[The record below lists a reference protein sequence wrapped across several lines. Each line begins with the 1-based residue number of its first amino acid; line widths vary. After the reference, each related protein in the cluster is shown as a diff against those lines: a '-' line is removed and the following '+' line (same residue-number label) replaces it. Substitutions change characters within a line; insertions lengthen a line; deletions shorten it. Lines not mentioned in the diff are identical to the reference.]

1 MKSVSSGKASRKDAI
16 LRAAAALCAQHGIA
30 ETNLRQIARGAGI
43 SSGTLHYHFPS
54 KEELIESMILR
65 AVEPMGNQAAQIARS
80 AANPFEQLERIVDL
94 CFRLFDEDWDFYCV
108 ALLLGDSVQKRVGG
122 RFPTT
127 TAAFK
132 EVIENGQRLG
142 VMRDGDCVLLA
153 IQCHG
158 LIMRVA
164 RARVFG
170 ELDPPLRQFVGPVS
184 ESMRRILDAGI
195 RVSP

>member
-1 MKSVSSGKASRKDAI
+1 MRSSSPDKTNRKDAI

-65 AVEPMGNQAAQIARS
+65 AVEPMGNQAAQIARG
-80 AANPFEQLERIVDL
+80 AGGAFEQLQGIVDL

-127 TAAFK
+127 TAAI
-132 EVIENGQRLG
+132 EQVIENGQRLG
-142 VMRDGDCVLLA
+142 EVRDGDCRLLA

-170 ELDPPLRQFVGPVS
+170 ELEPPLRQFAGPVS
-184 ESMRRILDAGI
+184 DSMRRILDAGFRI
-195 RVSP
+195 SS